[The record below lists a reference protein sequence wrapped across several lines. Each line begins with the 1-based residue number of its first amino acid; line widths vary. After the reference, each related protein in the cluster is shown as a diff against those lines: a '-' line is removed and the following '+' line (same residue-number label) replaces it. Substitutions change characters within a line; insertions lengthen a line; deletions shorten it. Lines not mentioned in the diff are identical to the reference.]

1 MTKETIWKWLQSK
14 GKTFRVI
21 SNADNGTIEVLNEKG
36 ETLVRKKNL
45 SKRQVE
51 HIERTFLSSIATKI
65 SHEPEPSP
73 QKPKDSFDPMVA

>member
-1 MTKETIWKWLQSK
+1 MTRETIWKWLQKK

-21 SNADNGTIEVLNEKG
+21 SNPDKGTIEVLNEKG

-45 SKRQVE
+45 SKSQVE

-65 SHEPEPSP
+65 SDEPEPIP
-73 QKPKDSFDPMVA
+73 QKSKDSFDPMIA